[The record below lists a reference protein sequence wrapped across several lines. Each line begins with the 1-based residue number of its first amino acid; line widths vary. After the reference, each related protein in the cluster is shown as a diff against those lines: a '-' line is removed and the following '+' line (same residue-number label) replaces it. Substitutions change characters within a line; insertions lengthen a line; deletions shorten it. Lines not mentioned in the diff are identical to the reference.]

1 MLLKYIEE
9 PEAVFV
15 VNLVSKMYHLDD
27 AVLVEFHPAS
37 RFPNP
42 ESENIL
48 ERKNRDSIIYPSVK
62 DYSRWNIAI
71 RNSDV
76 KERLTING
84 TTEIE
89 IIDVHPNHYR
99 VKQLRV
105 YYFDDKQLKT
115 RTPMNEI
122 DYHYGTYFEKD
133 PNIILNDF
141 LKDHIY
147 LRKQT
152 NN

>member
-1 MLLKYIEE
+1 MAIINTAKGLRYTLTLL
-9 PEAVFV
+9 
-15 VNLVSKMYHLDD
+15 D
-27 AVLVEFHPAS
+27 
-37 RFPNP
+37 
-42 ESENIL
+42 SELKIK
-48 ERKNRDSIIYPSVK
+48 E
-62 DYSRWNIAI
+62 
-71 RNSDV
+71 NSDV